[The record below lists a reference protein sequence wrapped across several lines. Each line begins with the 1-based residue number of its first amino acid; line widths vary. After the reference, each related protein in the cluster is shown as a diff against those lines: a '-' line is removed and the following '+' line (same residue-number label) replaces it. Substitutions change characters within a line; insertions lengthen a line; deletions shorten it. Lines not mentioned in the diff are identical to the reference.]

1 MQNTGCSSK
10 SRSDSVGSLTIL
22 HRISSA
28 PEPDRTSAFV
38 ARRHEM
44 VVPVCIQLP

>member
-1 MQNTGCSSK
+1 MNLFL
-10 SRSDSVGSLTIL
+10 RSLDPIPSGPVTIL